1 MANSTGAQTILLD
14 LDVRNAQRLL
24 LEPAFNY
31 DSITQRN
38 LGIFHFEFGKD
49 KLRMLHMSKP
59 KNTLQPRTS
68 CDTWNPT
75 VRVQLRGDEI
85 AVCDFEVNGEQCSDE
100 FDAGCLRNLKGDN
113 PSTNPN
119 ESAAL
124 TAFENA
130 MVQQVRAGI
139 SDDVYKV
146 AYFGDPLIR
155 VRLAAGDINLD
166 HLSPDEKEN
175 FLVQMGTC
183 EGWWSEIKARAYS
196 TDPQQKIRYVD
207 SNDGTVNGNA
217 LNPANIA
224 DYLRDL
230 RNKSSMILKSWNRNK
245 PMAEYPMYML
255 QGGLFQAYRTY
266 LQSLGTEMANILIIN
281 GEAVPGVLMF
291 EGYRVIEIPEWDMYD
306 FETGNYN
313 EATGQSNI
321 QRAIFS
327 APENLTG
334 LANMRD
340 VEMMPGSGLVVQVD
354 PIIKNKGKKY
364 MYYGF
369 GMGFGV
375 AQPQLMTASWNSSE
389 SFIYA

>member
-1 MANSTGAQTILLD
+1 
-14 LDVRNAQRLL
+14 
-24 LEPAFNY
+24 
-31 DSITQRN
+31 
-38 LGIFHFEFGKD
+38 
-49 KLRMLHMSKP
+49 
-59 KNTLQPRTS
+59 
-68 CDTWNPT
+68 
-75 VRVQLRGDEI
+75 
-85 AVCDFEVNGEQCSDE
+85 
-100 FDAGCLRNLKGDN
+100 
-113 PSTNPN
+113 
-119 ESAAL
+119 
-124 TAFENA
+124 
-130 MVQQVRAGI
+130 
-139 SDDVYKV
+139 
-146 AYFGDPLIR
+146 
-155 VRLAAGDINLD
+155 
-166 HLSPDEKEN
+166 
-175 FLVQMGTC
+175 
-183 EGWWSEIKARAYS
+183 
-196 TDPQQKIRYVD
+196 VD
-207 SNDGTVNGNA
+207 SNDGTVAGNA

-266 LQSLGTEMANILIIN
+266 LQSLGTEMANMLIID

-306 FETGNYN
+306 YETGNYN
-313 EATGQSNI
+313 ETTGQSNI

-364 MYYGF
+364 MYYAF